1 MFTTGY
7 QLRPRHVCSMA
18 AMTVAAFAAIIQQPP
33 VSAGTKPATTDA
45 LTRPQTADRPYVE
58 DLDAYRV
65 IVSRQ
70 VAAHQEHLEH
80 LEHEDHL
87 RHEARLTLEKREA
100 QERAYALKH
109 VRRHIFEVT
118 AQSSAP
124 APQPNR
130 QAPAPTPQQA
140 SGSPQEYALSLV
152 GSAQFG
158 CLDELWDQESGWNA
172 YAENPSSGAYG
183 IPQALPGDKMAS
195 AGPDWQ
201 TDADTQIR
209 WGVLDY
215 IDPTYGDACGA
226 ERHEREFGWY

>member
-18 AMTVAAFAAIIQQPP
+18 AMTVAALAAIIQQPSA
-33 VSAGTKPATTDA
+33 SAGTEPATTDA
-45 LTRPQTADRPYVE
+45 LTRPQAADRPDVE

-65 IVSRQ
+65 LVSRQ
-70 VAAHQEHLEH
+70 IVDHQEH

-100 QERAYALKH
+100 REQAYALKH
-109 VRRHIFEVT
+109 VRRHIIPVVV
-118 AQSSAP
+118 AQAASAP
-124 APQPNR
+124 AQ
-130 QAPAPTPQQA
+130 QAPATAPETAQ
-140 SGSPQEYALSLV
+140 GSPQEYALSLV
-152 GSAQFG
+152 GSAEFG
-158 CLDELWDQESGWNA
+158 CLDELWERESGWNA
-172 YAENPSSGAYG
+172 YAENPGSGAYG

-195 AGPDWQ
+195 AGPDWR

-215 IDPTYGDACGA
+215 IDPTYGNACGA
-226 ERHEREFGWY
+226 ERHEEEFGWY